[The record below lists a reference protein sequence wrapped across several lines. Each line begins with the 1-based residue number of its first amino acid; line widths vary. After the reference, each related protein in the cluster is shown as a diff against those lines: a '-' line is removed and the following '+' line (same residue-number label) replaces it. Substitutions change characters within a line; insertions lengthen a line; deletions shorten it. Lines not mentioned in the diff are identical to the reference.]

1 MKNYINVQGYL
12 STITAP
18 WTKLF
23 YKLIWH
29 NLDFEGK
36 KILDFGSGLGL
47 TANYLALKNEV
58 VAIEPNEEM
67 ILNSIRENNYV
78 QICGD
83 VKSLAKLEDQS
94 FDTIICHNVFEY
106 LEGRKEVMREFSRV
120 LKPGGVLSIVKHNR
134 LGKIMQKAIF
144 EYKVDEALK
153 LINNEDVES
162 INFGMIREYENSD
175 LEMWCENLFDI
186 DKIYGIRTFFA
197 LQKNE
202 LKTGKEWIDD
212 MFRVECA
219 VQEIEEFQ
227 KIAFFHHILMKKL
240 Q

>member
-1 MKNYINVQGYL
+1 MKNNINVQGYL

-29 NLDFEGK
+29 NLDFDDK

-47 TANYLALKNEV
+47 TANHLALKNEV

-67 ILNSIRENNYV
+67 ISNSIRENDYV

-83 VKSLAKLEDQS
+83 VKSLAKLEDKS

-106 LEGRKEVMREFSRV
+106 LEDREEVMKEFSRV
-120 LKPGGVLSIVKHNR
+120 LKPAGVLSIVKHNR
-134 LGKIMQKAIF
+134 LGKIMQKTVF

-175 LEMWCENLFDI
+175 LEMWSENLFDI

-212 MFRVECA
+212 MFQVECA

-227 KIAFFHHILMKKL
+227 KIAFFNHVLMKKI